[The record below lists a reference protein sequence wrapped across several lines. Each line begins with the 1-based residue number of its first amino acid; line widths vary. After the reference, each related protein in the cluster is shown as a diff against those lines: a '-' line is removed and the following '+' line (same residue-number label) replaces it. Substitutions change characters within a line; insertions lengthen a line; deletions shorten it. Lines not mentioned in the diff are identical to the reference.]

1 MVRSSTYPD
10 YDSRRL
16 LIILLLSRSSGFQR
30 GAPLTACRDLVPRH
44 GFPSSSSS
52 SSTSA
57 SSPRPAN
64 ISLDSDTLQPNQYLR
79 VALRSDRPFKGFL
92 VKAESAEEPGEAL
105 GTWSIP
111 WYSRPDAQYLH
122 CGAKA
127 QSAVTHSGPEF
138 QGGLK
143 EDLFLVSLQWRPPL
157 GFQGTVVV
165 RGTLVEDYQNY
176 WTDILSHSVTIYNT
190 TLEGELVEGE
200 VDEAAINLDL
210 ANALHELSVPTVDVN
225 LTEWIPEE
233 KVRQPGKEKAYQRLK
248 SEYGT
253 WQEKS
258 GGLAFREFTMAISLT
273 FAHILQQVRD

>member
-1 MVRSSTYPD
+1 M
-10 YDSRRL
+10 
-16 LIILLLSRSSGFQR
+16 
-30 GAPLTACRDLVPRH
+30 
-44 GFPSSSSS
+44 
-52 SSTSA
+52 
-57 SSPRPAN
+57 
-64 ISLDSDTLQPNQYLR
+64 
-79 VALRSDRPFKGFL
+79 
-92 VKAESAEEPGEAL
+92 KAESAEEPGEAV

-138 QGGLK
+138 RGGLK

-165 RGTLVEDYQNY
+165 RGTLVEDYQNF
-176 WTDILSHSVTIYNT
+176 WTNILSHSVTIYNT

-200 VDEAAINLDL
+200 VEEPGLDL
-210 ANALHELSVPTVDVN
+210 DLMNALQELSVPTVDVN

-233 KVRQPGKEKAYQRLK
+233 KSRQTNEGKSYQRLK
-248 SEYGT
+248 SEYDS

-258 GGLAFREFTMAISLT
+258 TGSTFQGFTFFLFT
-273 FAHILQQVRD
+273 FAHILHQVVD

>member
-1 MVRSSTYPD
+1 M
-10 YDSRRL
+10 
-16 LIILLLSRSSGFQR
+16 GFNR
-30 GAPLTACRDLVPRH
+30 GAPLTACRDLIPRH
-44 GFPSSSSS
+44 GFPSSA
-52 SSTSA
+52 SA
-57 SSPRPAN
+57 PRPAN
-64 ISLDSDTLQPNQYLR
+64 ISLDSDTLLPNQYLR

-92 VKAESAEEPGEAL
+92 VKAESAEEPGEAV

-138 QGGLK
+138 RGGLK

-165 RGTLVEDYQNY
+165 RGTLVEDYQNF
-176 WTDILSHSVTIYNT
+176 WTNILSHSVTIYNT

-200 VDEAAINLDL
+200 VEEPGLDL
-210 ANALHELSVPTVDVN
+210 DLMNALQELSVPTVDVN

-233 KVRQPGKEKAYQRLK
+233 KSRQTNEGKSYQRLK
-248 SEYGT
+248 SEYDS
-253 WQEKS
+253 WQDKS
-258 GGLAFREFTMAISLT
+258 SGSTFRGSTFFLFT
-273 FAHILQQVRD
+273 FAHILHQVVD